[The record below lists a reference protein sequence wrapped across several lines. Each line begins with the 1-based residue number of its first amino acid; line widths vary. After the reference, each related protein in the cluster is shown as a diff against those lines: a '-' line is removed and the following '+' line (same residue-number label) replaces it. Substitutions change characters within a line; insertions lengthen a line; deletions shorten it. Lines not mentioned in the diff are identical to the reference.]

1 MYQCLEGL
9 EPKRVFEIF
18 GELCQIP
25 HGSKNEK
32 AISDYIYHFCENL
45 GLEVYQDQA
54 FNLIIK
60 KPATPGYEEAP
71 VTILQAHMDMVCEK
85 NADKVHDF
93 KKDPVPVMRD
103 GDRIYADG
111 TTLGADDATGVAFAM
126 CVLESK
132 DIPHPRLEVV
142 LTTDEEA
149 GMSGIKAL
157 DFSKLEG
164 RVIINLDCSDE
175 GIVVGCAG
183 TVSIRMDL
191 NLKKE
196 VIPGNW
202 EKKVVQVRGLKGGHS
217 GLDMAKE
224 RGNANVILA
233 RILSDL
239 QENCQV
245 RICSI
250 NGGLQTNAI
259 CREADGEVAFPVQ
272 RTEEIQERLKE
283 WNQILKKEFKISDP
297 EVTVK
302 LENGREPD
310 QWSCFTEEG
319 TERLLGLLLNI
330 DCGVIADNLETPG
343 VPETSGN
350 MGVIVTEGS
359 RVILRP
365 LYRSCY
371 NSKKK
376 YVTDKNRRLAK
387 QFGAEFTVEAN
398 SPEWEY
404 KADSPLSAL
413 IQKTFEKRYGKK
425 LVVEVSHG
433 GNECGTFFQHFPDAD
448 IVCTGTQIIGAHTPN
463 ESVLVSIVQK
473 EWEML
478 CLTLKGMLEYGKV

>member
-18 GELCQIP
+18 SELCRIP

-32 AISDYIYHFCENL
+32 AISDYIYQFSKNL
-45 GLEVYQDQA
+45 GLEVWQDEA
-54 FNLIIK
+54 NNLIIK
-60 KPATPGYEEAP
+60 KPATPGYESAP
-71 VTILQAHMDMVCEK
+71 VTILQAHIDMVCEK
-85 NADKVHDF
+85 NGDKVHDF
-93 KKDPVPVMRD
+93 MKDPIPVMRD

-142 LTTDEEA
+142 LTADEEA

-157 DFSKLEG
+157 DFSKLDG

-183 TVSIRMDL
+183 TVSIRMELDL
-191 NLKKE
+191 KQE
-196 VIPGNW
+196 MVPGNW
-202 EKKVVQVRGLKGGHS
+202 ERAVVQIRGLKGGHS
-217 GLDMAKE
+217 GLDMTKQ
-224 RGNANVILA
+224 RGSANVLLG
-233 RILSDL
+233 RVLSDL
-239 QENCQV
+239 QNDFDIRV
-245 RICSI
+245 CSFQ
-250 NGGLQTNAI
+250 GGLQTNAI
-259 CREADGEVAFPVQ
+259 CREADGAIVYPMEQSEAL
-272 RTEEIQERLKE
+272 RGRLE
-283 WNQILKKEFKISDP
+283 QWNQILKKEFKISDP
-297 EVTVK
+297 EVSVQ
-302 LENGREPD
+302 LEPAKTGE
-310 QWSCFTEEG
+310 QWNCFTKED
-319 TERLLGLLLNI
+319 TNRLLGLLLNI
-330 DCGVIADNLETPG
+330 DTGVIADNLETPG

-350 MGVIVTEGS
+350 LGVVTTEGS
-359 RVILRP
+359 KVIIRP

-371 NSKKK
+371 DSKKR
-376 YVTDKNRRLAK
+376 YAADKNRRLAE
-387 QFGAEFTVEAN
+387 QFGAHFVVEAD

-433 GNECGTFFQHFPDAD
+433 GNECGTFFKQFPDAD

-463 ESVLVSIVQK
+463 ESVLVSTIQK

-478 CLTLKGMLEYGKV
+478 CLTLKGMLEYGK